1 MCKRGSYWF
10 DGRKGC
16 FGRAMIFNEILDFNL
31 MYILFGGRKDL
42 NQNLEIGLISSVNF
56 INHKEIID
64 LYIYI

>member
-1 MCKRGSYWF
+1 
-10 DGRKGC
+10 
-16 FGRAMIFNEILDFNL
+16 MIFNEILDFNL

-64 LYIYI
+64 LYIYISL